1 MGSDSTS
8 TPTRDASA
16 GLTPGE
22 MLVDRYRITE
32 RLGSGGYGQVLAAH
46 DQQADR
52 PVAIKILQPDAASR
66 DPAAL
71 ARMRQEAE
79 ILGAIDHPNV
89 VQIFD
94 VGQSDHGEFIV
105 MELLQ
110 GPSIAE
116 LLDQEGPADAARAQ
130 PIARQL
136 LSALA
141 SAHQKQVLHRDLK
154 PDNILLI
161 DHGVSPD
168 TEQTGGEQAK
178 LLDFGIAKAQALL
191 DDDPDEGIT
200 LVKTRAGGFVG
211 TPRYCSPEVAVGDPA
226 GPSSDLF
233 SLGLVLSEWLTGSPL
248 IEAKTQTAVL
258 AVLIR
263 PEPLDVSECPT
274 AWQPWLSRMLAKTP
288 EQRYQSAAEAL
299 DSFEVLIE
307 GHGDGSEMAATVEQ
321 PSPIAASDL
330 STPAEP
336 SPPASPSGMPTA
348 GEPSSF
354 SLTRFLVV
362 AAVTC
367 ALVLLVLLVARSL
380 LL

>member
-8 TPTRDASA
+8 TPTSDASA
-16 GLTPGE
+16 ELAPGE
-22 MLVDRYRITE
+22 LLVERYRITE

-46 DQQADR
+46 DQEADR
-52 PVAIKILQPDAASR
+52 PVAVKILHPDAASR

-89 VQIFD
+89 VEVLD

-116 LLDQEGPADAARAQ
+116 LLEDEGPADADRAA

-161 DHGVSPD
+161 DAGEPSED
-168 TEQTGGEQAK
+168 EQAK
-178 LLDFGIAKAQALL
+178 LLDFGIAKAQELL

-248 IEAKTQTAVL
+248 IEAETQTAVL

-263 PEPLDVSECPT
+263 PEPLDVSGCPT
-274 AWQPWLSRMLAKTP
+274 AWQPWLSRMLAKSP
-288 EQRYQSAAEAL
+288 EQRYQSADEAL
-299 DSFEVLIE
+299 DSFEVLVE
-307 GHGDGSEMAATVEQ
+307 GSGDGSEMAATVEQ
-321 PSPIAASDL
+321 PSPIAAGDL
-330 STPAEP
+330 PTPAES

-354 SLTRFLVV
+354 SMTRFLVV
-362 AAVTC
+362 AAITC
-367 ALVLLVLLVARSL
+367 ALVLLVLFVARAL